1 MTMRFLLPSNP
12 AGRLE
17 YFLIVVVM
25 NIAQFAAIRYLL
37 ELEVTDPVAREFSYN
52 TGQLGTTAVIYVA
65 ALAVIWIT
73 VLRRL
78 TDLNMGSIMAIALF
92 IPVIAQIFQL
102 WLLLAKGIGHT
113 TIAPYGDNPYDPESW
128 VESPKPG
135 ARGPAVT
142 YKGQELRLPG
152 EEDMTD
158 AA

>member
-1 MTMRFLLPSNP
+1 MRFFLPSVP

-17 YFLIVVVM
+17 YLVIVLVM
-25 NIAQFAAIRYLL
+25 NVAQFAAIRYLL
-37 ELEVTDPVAREFSYN
+37 ELEVIDPVAREISYN
-52 TGQLGTTAVIYVA
+52 TGEIGTTAVIYVA

-78 TDLNMGSIMAIALF
+78 TDLNMGSMAAIALF

-113 TIAPYGDNPYDPESW
+113 TIAPYGDNPYDPQSW
-128 VESPKPG
+128 VETPKHG
-135 ARGPAVT
+135 ASGPAVT

>member
-1 MTMRFLLPSNP
+1 MRFFLPSVP

-17 YFLIVVVM
+17 YLVIVLVM
-25 NIAQFAAIRYLL
+25 NVAQFAAIRYLL
-37 ELEVTDPVAREFSYN
+37 ELEVIDPVAREISYN
-52 TGQLGTTAVIYVA
+52 TGQIGTTAVIYVA

-78 TDLNMGSIMAIALF
+78 TDLNMGSMAAIALF

-113 TIAPYGDNPYDPESW
+113 TIAPYGDDPYDPQSW
-128 VESPKPG
+128 VETAKPG
-135 ARGPAVT
+135 ANGPAVT
-142 YKGQELRLPG
+142 YKGQALRLPG